1 MDQNLCLLGITF
13 CKQLLRFVDDV
24 TERMVKHLKYGV
36 DLIWQN
42 LRNFANLAKFTPP
55 QKFVRIRYIILK
67 LQLKH
72 NLCGTFSRVES
83 STRPASH
90 KIQLM

>member
-1 MDQNLCLLGITF
+1 MDQNLYLFGITF
-13 CKQLLRFVDDV
+13 CKQLLRSGEDL
-24 TERMVKHLKYGV
+24 TERMVKCLKYGM

-55 QKFVRIRYIILK
+55 QKFVRLRYIILK

-72 NLCGTFSRVES
+72 NLCGTFSQVES

-90 KIQLM
+90 KIKLM